1 VRLAYYGTPA
11 LAVPPLRRL
20 TEQGHAPLLVVTRP
34 DRPKGRGLSV
44 APSAVKE
51 AALSLGLPVA
61 TPARAGAPEEL
72 DRIRL
77 LTPDLIV
84 LAAYGQILPEALLR
98 IPKLGALNLHYSL
111 LPRHRGASPIQSA
124 ILAGDKETG
133 VTAMW
138 MTAGLDE
145 GPVFFERRV
154 PIDES
159 EDAGALAARLAEVAA
174 DCVAEA
180 MERIARGDIVRTEQ
194 DHARATFT
202 AKMGPRDARLLPG
215 DAPASL
221 ARRVRAFAPEPGAW
235 LDVDGERLL
244 VLAAEAGSA
253 TPPPAPPG
261 TLLGIDKTRGVEI
274 ALPSGS
280 LWIARVKPSGR
291 KAMAAA
297 DYVNGRRLKKG
308 DRLELG
314 SDASSR
320 AAHSGGEGVA

>member
-1 VRLAYYGTPA
+1 VRLVYYGTPA

-20 TEQGHAPLLVVTRP
+20 VTEGHAPLLVVTRP

-44 APSAVKE
+44 APSDVKE
-51 AALSLGLPVA
+51 AALSLGLPVV

-72 DRIRL
+72 DRIRAL
-77 LTPDLIV
+77 APDLIV

-124 ILAGDKETG
+124 ILAGDPETG

-154 PIDES
+154 PIGEA
-159 EDAGALAARLAEVAA
+159 EDAGALAGRLAEVAA

-180 MERIARGDIVRTEQ
+180 MERIMRGEIVREEQ
-194 DHARATFT
+194 DSSRATIT
-202 AKMGPRDARLLPG
+202 TKLAQKDARLSISDSPQ
-215 DAPASL
+215 SL
-221 ARRVRAFAPEPGAW
+221 ARRVRAFSPEPGAW
-235 LDVDGERLL
+235 LDVAGGEGASQRLI
-244 VLAAEAGSA
+244 VLAA
-253 TPPPAPPG
+253 APGAERQPDASPG
-261 TLLGIDKTRGVEI
+261 TIVNIDRARGVEV

-280 LWIARVKPSGR
+280 LWLVRVKPTGR
-291 KAMAAA
+291 KAMSAT
-297 DYVNGRRLKKG
+297 DYVNGKRLRVG
-308 DRLELG
+308 DRIPLDG
-314 SDASSR
+314 A
-320 AAHSGGEGVA
+320 GVA